1 MPLKIVFMG
10 TPEFS
15 VPALEILIKNKLS
28 ILNVYTQPPTKSN
41 RGRKIKPSRIQQF
54 CNENK
59 IDSRCPKSLNTVE
72 EYEYFKKLSP
82 DCVIVVAYGKLI
94 PKKFLNLP
102 KFGFINIH
110 ASLLPRWRGAAP
122 IQRAIMNG
130 DKTTGVSIMKVEEA
144 LDSGPVLATKKLE
157 LNQDSTYSE
166 TEKKL
171 SKLGAD
177 LLIESLN
184 NIEAGKTKFLTQV
197 HSEATYAKKINKN
210 ETKINWELDAN
221 KIISHIHGLST
232 NPGAWFEYENE
243 RFKVLRV
250 KKSQASGSPGIV
262 LDENLTVG
270 CKSGSI
276 QILEIQREGKN
287 KQNIKD
293 FLRGKK
299 ISKDSILI

>member
-1 MPLKIVFMG
+1 MVLAQLPPSFLLAKVMLF
-10 TPEFS
+10 
-15 VPALEILIKNKLS
+15 VLIIKKGGVDRDK
-28 ILNVYTQPPTKSN
+28 VY
-41 RGRKIKPSRIQQF
+41 RHL
-54 CNENK
+54 
-59 IDSRCPKSLNTVE
+59 IDSGIGVNLHYIPVYRQPYFNMKTRLPGAEQYYKSAI
-72 EYEYFKKLSP
+72 S
-82 DCVIVVAYGKLI
+82 
-94 PKKFLNLP
+94 LP
-102 KFGFINIH
+102 IF
-110 ASLLPRWRGAAP
+110 P
-122 IQRAIMNG
+122 AI
-130 DKTTGVSIMKVEEA
+130 S
-144 LDSGPVLATKKLE
+144 
-157 LNQDSTYSE
+157 
-166 TEKKL
+166 EKKL
-171 SKLGAD
+171 SIIGAN
-177 LLIESLN
+177 LLVESLK
-184 NIEAGKTKFLTQV
+184 NIENDSAKFTDQI
-197 HSEATYAKKINKN
+197 HSQATYAKKINKN

-250 KKSQASGSPGIV
+250 KKSQAGGGPGIV

>member
-1 MPLKIVFMG
+1 
-10 TPEFS
+10 
-15 VPALEILIKNKLS
+15 
-28 ILNVYTQPPTKSN
+28 
-41 RGRKIKPSRIQQF
+41 
-54 CNENK
+54 
-59 IDSRCPKSLNTVE
+59 
-72 EYEYFKKLSP
+72 
-82 DCVIVVAYGKLI
+82 
-94 PKKFLNLP
+94 
-102 KFGFINIH
+102 
-110 ASLLPRWRGAAP
+110 
-122 IQRAIMNG
+122 MNG
-130 DKTTGVSIMKVEEA
+130 DKTTGVSIMKIEET
-144 LDSGPVLATKKLE
+144 LDSGPVLATKKLG

-184 NIEAGKTKFLTQV
+184 NIKTGKTKFLTQV
-197 HSEATYAKKINKN
+197 HAEATYAKKINKN

-221 KIISHIHGLST
+221 KIISHIHGLSE

-250 KKSQASGSPGIV
+250 KKSQAGGGPGIV

-299 ISKDSILI
+299 ISKNSILF